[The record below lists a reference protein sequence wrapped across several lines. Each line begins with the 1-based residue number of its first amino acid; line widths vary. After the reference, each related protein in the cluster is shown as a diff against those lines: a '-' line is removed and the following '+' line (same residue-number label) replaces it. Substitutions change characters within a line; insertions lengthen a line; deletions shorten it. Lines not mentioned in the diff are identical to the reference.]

1 MRRKRSGCWVNGDF
15 VGMLGYADDIMQ
27 LSPTLEGLQDM
38 VDTCV
43 AYMSV
48 HKLSFS
54 TNPDTRK
61 CKTKCMSFLKTDRIV
76 KNIKLY
82 GNDLPWVISI
92 KHLGSKIENRT
103 KGTTLDLMEKTCH
116 VYKQKQRINTRISF
130 CTPNNT
136 DLGK

>member
-15 VGMLGYADDIMQ
+15 AGMLGYADDIML

-38 VDTCV
+38 VDTCA

-48 HKLSFS
+48 HNLIFS

-82 GNDLPWVISI
+82 GNGLPWVTSI
-92 KHLGSKIENRT
+92 NHLGSKIENRT

-136 DLGK
+136 DSGK